1 MSRSVCVAELR
12 EVDGLEVEDKTTWV
26 CGGFRENTRHVEP
39 ASRRF
44 SRGRKLPLAN
54 LRIDWPEVMDLGHG
68 VEMGLI
74 ELLVMQI
81 GILLLALLL
90 SWMTYRM
97 IRSVLREAAED
108 WRAILE
114 QLGKV
119 DRNDLR

>member
-1 MSRSVCVAELR
+1 M
-12 EVDGLEVEDKTTWV
+12 
-26 CGGFRENTRHVEP
+26 
-39 ASRRF
+39 
-44 SRGRKLPLAN
+44 GRKHPLAN

>member
-1 MSRSVCVAELR
+1 MRGIQGEYSAWRTGSAKVQSGE
-12 EVDGLEVEDKTTWV
+12 KT
-26 CGGFRENTRHVEP
+26 
-39 ASRRF
+39 
-44 SRGRKLPLAN
+44 PLAN

-108 WRAILE
+108 WRAILVK
-114 QLGKV
+114 LGKG

>member
-1 MSRSVCVAELR
+1 MGMRGIQGEYSAWRTGSAKVQM
-12 EVDGLEVEDKTTWV
+12 
-26 CGGFRENTRHVEP
+26 
-39 ASRRF
+39 
-44 SRGRKLPLAN
+44 GRKHPLAN

-97 IRSVLREAAED
+97 IRSVIREAAED

>member
-1 MSRSVCVAELR
+1 
-12 EVDGLEVEDKTTWV
+12 
-26 CGGFRENTRHVEP
+26 
-39 ASRRF
+39 
-44 SRGRKLPLAN
+44 
-54 LRIDWPEVMDLGHG
+54 
-68 VEMGLI
+68 MGLI